1 MLRVVMKPLIPQI
14 PLVGGIQVFFLNSP
28 SVDFN
33 LIGVADVL
41 DMPGLKYYH
50 YQHSKSYSF

>member
-1 MLRVVMKPLIPQI
+1 MLRIVMKPLIPQI
-14 PLVGGIQVFFLNSP
+14 PLVGGVQVFFLNSP

-41 DMPGLKYYH
+41 DMPGLK
-50 YQHSKSYSF
+50 